1 MAQSE
6 STVRHKEAATFPALS
21 RGERA
26 DQPAAFTARARRSA
40 LAASG
45 VVALMAGILA
55 GAALAP
61 VYTTD
66 PELATLLRFMALIKA
81 GLAAG
86 AGALAAWRFGS
97 EISPRLAMGYTAAVA
112 LMALSPG
119 LIWFATGLV
128 LASALF
134 HAGLLLGL
142 AMAAGDGLANQRK

>member
-1 MAQSE
+1 M
-6 STVRHKEAATFPALS
+6 FPALR

-26 DQPAAFTARARRSA
+26 DHPAALAARARRSA
-40 LAASG
+40 LAASA
-45 VVALMAGILA
+45 VVALIAGILA

-61 VYTTD
+61 AHTTD

-81 GLAAG
+81 GLGAG

-119 LIWFATGLV
+119 LIWFASSLV

-134 HAGLLLGL
+134 HAGLLIGL
-142 AMAAGDGLANQRK
+142 AMAAGDGMANQRKQYPPRPVRPERT

>member
-1 MAQSE
+1 M
-6 STVRHKEAATFPALS
+6 FPALS

-61 VYTTD
+61 VHTTD
-66 PELATLLRFMALIKA
+66 PELATLFRFMALIKA

-119 LIWFATGLV
+119 LIWFASGLV